1 MSVASNAMVSLM
13 LAKVV
18 TPPPTCTN
26 RAYVFPWV
34 KTIIQTN
41 HELTIRDYLEEQA
54 PTAQDLKLVYVPILG
69 RPLLL
74 LFSLIETKQVELMAK
89 CQKKRRASTA
99 PLKSRSSRPNLLPP
113 QRQLLRLREGGNL
126 LSSKYEDD
134 EHDADAYQDK

>member
-41 HELTIRDYLEEQA
+41 HELTIRDYLEEQDRNQAGGAHGEVSEEKARINCAIEESIKSTQSIATTKAA
-54 PTAQDLKLVYVPILG
+54 PPSKGRRKIILACHPIV
-69 RPLLL
+69 LL
-74 LFSLIETKQVELMAK
+74 
-89 CQKKRRASTA
+89 
-99 PLKSRSSRPNLLPP
+99 
-113 QRQLLRLREGGNL
+113 
-126 LSSKYEDD
+126 
-134 EHDADAYQDK
+134 

>member
-1 MSVASNAMVSLM
+1 MVSLM

-89 CQKKRRASTA
+89 CQKKRRTSTA
-99 PLKSRSSRPNLLPP
+99 LLKSRSSRPNLLPP
-113 QRQLLRLREGGNL
+113 QRQLLRLREGGK
-126 LSSKYEDD
+126 LS
-134 EHDADAYQDK
+134 